1 MNEDTKKND
10 NRKKLLLVDGHSILN
25 RAFYGMPDL
34 TNAKGLHTGAVY
46 GFLNILFSQ
55 LDELQPDYL
64 VVAFDV
70 HAPTFR
76 HEAFA
81 DYKGT
86 RHAMPEELR
95 GQVPLI
101 KKMLAAMGVVL
112 CERAGLEADDI
123 LGTLAR
129 KAEAQDMDV
138 VLLSGDRDLLQIAT
152 DRICIRI
159 PRTKQGKTTIDDFH
173 AAQVKESLGVTP
185 LEFIQVKALMGDSS
199 DNIPG
204 VPKVG
209 EKTATQLIQTYGS
222 VDGVYAHLEEI
233 KKPALHR
240 NLAENEDQARMSL
253 FLATIK
259 TDCDVELDTEKALA
273 GGYYTAE
280 AFELCTELGFKNF
293 LPRFDRD
300 ILEKKEEDFR
310 VEEIADRKG
319 LQELEAALL
328 KQIRQDAGDAGGQA
342 KAGEQAGAGGAKSLP
357 DTLTDRVSPFVVGIR
372 PVYDRAGYGMEKR
385 SRLAGAAV
393 SFRDEGGLRNC
404 FLSVKEDDAS
414 EDVISAGALTGFLK
428 MLRTAVRDRALSS
441 GNDASSGP
449 EDENGTCAGA
459 GSEKENDACA
469 GAGGDE
475 CISAGSHVESG
486 PFLAVFAQKDQM
498 PLWEIDPQEE
508 FADGIRMEGI
518 LDLQVGSYLVNPL
531 KNDYEIEDVASE
543 YCGLTLQSRK
553 QLFGKDSPAQA
564 MEKDP
569 EAVRIYACRAADA
582 LRRAALPVRDK
593 LLEMGMWTLYTRI
606 ERPLTFILAD
616 MERLGIRIE
625 PAALRAYSES
635 LAGRI
640 DELEQEIYQKTG
652 ETFNIA
658 SPKQLGEV
666 LFEKMKLP
674 GGKKTKTGYSTAAGV
689 LEKLAPDYPVVNDI
703 LEYRGLTKLRS
714 TYADGL
720 MAYVADDQRIHTTLT
735 QTITATGRIS
745 STDPNLQNIPMKTE
759 LGRQI
764 RRAFIPRDGYT
775 FTDADYSQIE
785 LRILAHMSG
794 DEGLIEAYRENED
807 IHRIT
812 ASKVFHT
819 PFEEV
824 TPLQRRN
831 AKAVNFGIV
840 YGISSFGL
848 SQGLSISRAEAADY
862 IKAYFRTYPGIK
874 IFLDDLVASAK
885 KNGYAKTMYGR
896 RRPVPE
902 LASSNFM
909 QRSFGERVAM
919 NSPIQGSAADIMKIA
934 MIRVW
939 ERICRER
946 LQSRLIL
953 QIHDELLIETAPGEE
968 ETVRRI
974 LEEEMERAADLKV
987 RLETDV
993 HNGTDWFM
1001 AK

>member
-1 MNEDTKKND
+1 MSAEEK
-10 NRKKLLLVDGHSILN
+10 KKLMLVDGHSILN

-34 TNAKGLHTGAVY
+34 TNSKGVHTGAVY

-55 LDELQPDYL
+55 LDEEKPDYL

-76 HEAFA
+76 HEAYA
-81 DYKGT
+81 EYKGT
-86 RHAMPEELR
+86 RSAMPDELR
-95 GQVPLI
+95 QQVPLI
-101 KKMLAAMGVVL
+101 KKMLTAMQIEI
-112 CERAGLEADDI
+112 CEQAGLEADDI

-129 KAEAQDMDV
+129 KAEAMDMDV
-138 VLLSGDRDLLQIAT
+138 VLISGDRDLLQIAT

-159 PRTKQGKTTIDDFH
+159 PRTRQGQTSIDDFR
-173 AAQVKESLGVTP
+173 APQVLESYGVTP
-185 LEFIQVKALMGDSS
+185 LQFIDVKALMGDSS

-209 EKTATQLIQTYGS
+209 EKTATQLIKDYGS
-222 VDGVYAHLEEI
+222 VDGVYQHLEEI

-240 NLAENEDQARMSL
+240 NLAENEDKARLSL
-253 FLATIK
+253 FLVTIK
-259 TDCDVELDTEKALA
+259 TDCDVELDLEKAAA
-273 GGYYTAE
+273 GDYYTRE

-300 ILEKKEEDFR
+300 VLEEKEETFSIVKITGADGLADLEKTLL
-310 VEEIADRKG
+310 DRISA
-319 LQELEAALL
+319 ES
-328 KQIRQDAGDAGGQA
+328 RF
-342 KAGEQAGAGGAKSLP
+342 
-357 DTLTDRVSPFVVGIR
+357 TVGIW
-372 PVYDRAGYGMEKR
+372 PVLDRAGYGMEKK
-385 SRLAGAAV
+385 SMLSGAAV
-393 SFRDEGGLRNC
+393 SYKEKTGVHNC
-404 FLSVKEDDAS
+404 FIAVEQGEFDQSAPWAGSNQSIDGSAVDTDAS
-414 EDVISAGALTGFLK
+414 DAAESGGAAGSSTGSGGSEAEKSASGLTAADLIAFLK
-428 MLRTAVRDRALSS
+428 KIRIAVRQS
-441 GNDASSGP
+441 ASA
-449 EDENGTCAGA
+449 AGE
-459 GSEKENDACA
+459 SEGAC
-469 GAGGDE
+469 
-475 CISAGSHVESG
+475 
-486 PFLAVFAQKDQM
+486 LAVFAQKDQM
-498 PLWEIDPQEE
+498 GLWAVDSRGE
-508 FADGIRMEGI
+508 FSDGVHMEGI
-518 LDLQVGSYLVNPL
+518 MDLLVCCYLANPL
-531 KNDYEIEDVASE
+531 KNDYEIEDAASE
-543 YCGLTLQSRK
+543 YLGLSLQSRK
-553 QLFGKDSPAQA
+553 QLFGKKTWAEA
-564 MEKDP
+564 AAEEP
-569 EAVRIYACRAADA
+569 EAVYNYACRAADA
-582 LRRAALPVRDK
+582 LRRLAPLVREK
-593 LLEMGMWTLYTRI
+593 LTEQEMWDLYREI

-616 MERLGIRIE
+616 MERLGIRIR
-625 PAALRAYSES
+625 PES
-635 LAGRI
+635 LKEYSAQLGGRI
-640 DELEQEIYQKTG
+640 DELEQQIYKETG
-652 ETFNIA
+652 SVFNIA

-666 LFEKMKLP
+666 LFEKMGLP

-745 STDPNLQNIPMKTE
+745 STDPNLQNIPMKTD

-764 RRAFIPRDGYT
+764 RKAFIPMEGYI

-794 DEGLIEAYRENED
+794 DQGLIDAYRESED

-848 SQGLSISRAEAADY
+848 SQGLSITRQEASEY
-862 IKAYFRTYPGIK
+862 IKAYFKTYPGIK
-874 IFLDDLVASAK
+874 TFLDDLVASAK

-902 LASSNFM
+902 LSSSNFM

-939 ERICRER
+939 ERIAREQLR
-946 LQSRLIL
+946 SRLIL

-968 ETVRRI
+968 DTVRLI
-974 LEEEMERAADLKV
+974 LEEEMEHAAELSV

-993 HNGTDWFM
+993 HSGSDWYM

>member
-1 MNEDTKKND
+1 MNTITGAGGSSAG
-10 NRKKLLLVDGHSILN
+10 KKLLLVDGHSILN

-34 TNAKGLHTGAVY
+34 TNAKGVHTGAVY

-55 LDELQPDYL
+55 IDELQPDYL
-64 VVAFDV
+64 TVAFDV

-76 HEAFA
+76 HEAYA
-81 DYKGT
+81 EYKGT
-86 RHAMPEELR
+86 RKSMPEELR
-95 GQVPLI
+95 EQVPLM
-101 KKMLAAMGVVL
+101 KKMLTAMGIPI
-112 CERAGLEADDI
+112 CEQAGLEADDI
-123 LGTLAR
+123 LGTLAK
-129 KAEAQDMDV
+129 KAQAVDMDV

-159 PRTKQGKTTIDDFH
+159 PRTRKGQTVIDDFRE
-173 AAQVKESLGVTP
+173 AQVLETYGVTP
-185 LEFIQVKALMGDSS
+185 LQFIEVKALMGDAS

-209 EKTATQLIQTYGS
+209 EKTATQLIREFGS
-222 VDGVYAHLEEI
+222 VDGVYEHLDEV
-233 KKPALHR
+233 KKPALHKT
-240 NLAENEDQARMSL
+240 LAENEDKARMSL
-253 FLATIK
+253 FLAAIK
-259 TDCDVELDTEKALA
+259 TDCDVELDMEKAAA
-273 GGYYTAE
+273 GGYYTKE
-280 AFELCTELGFKNF
+280 AFELCTELGFKNI

-300 ILEKKEEDFR
+300 V
-310 VEEIADRKG
+310 VEET
-319 LQELEAALL
+319 
-328 KQIRQDAGDAGGQA
+328 AGGFEPLEIVEE
-342 KAGEQAGAGGAKSLP
+342 KALAQIK
-357 DTLTDRVSPFVVGIR
+357 DTLLSKIR
-372 PVYDRAGYGMEKR
+372 SGQEMVIGVWPVLDFPGYGME
-385 SRLAGAAV
+385 SPAVLTGVGISSSPAGAKSADGNWFIRTDSTGENNAAV
-393 SFRDEGGLRNC
+393 
-404 FLSVKEDDAS
+404 LS
-414 EDVISAGALTGFLK
+414 FLK
-428 MLRTAVRDRALSS
+428 ELRTAVRESS
-441 GNDASSGP
+441 TASDSR
-449 EDENGTCAGA
+449 ETSAASDLKESSAA
-459 GSEKENDACA
+459 SESKENT
-469 GAGGDE
+469 
-475 CISAGSHVESG
+475 GSM
-486 PFLAVFAQKDQM
+486 LAVFGQKGHM
-498 PLWEIDPQEE
+498 FLWGIDAEAE
-508 FADGIRMEGI
+508 FSEGIRMEGI
-518 LDLQVGSYLVNPL
+518 LDLLVGSYLVNPL
-531 KNDYEIEDVASE
+531 KSDYEIEDVASE
-543 YCGLTLQSRK
+543 YLGISLQGAKS
-553 QLFGKDSPAQA
+553 LFGKKTWARAFGEEPG
-564 MEKDP
+564 
-569 EAVRIYACRAADA
+569 AVISYACRAADA
-582 LRRAALPVRDK
+582 IRQAAPLVRSK
-593 LLEMGMWTLYTRI
+593 LQDSGMWELYTQI
-606 ERPLTFILAD
+606 ERPLTFILSD
-616 MERLGIRIE
+616 MESLGIRIQPE
-625 PAALRAYSES
+625 ALKAYSDS
-635 LAGRI
+635 LGGRI
-640 DELEQEIYQKTG
+640 DELEQQIYRETG

-666 LFEKMKLP
+666 LFEKMGLP

-720 MAYVADDQRIHTTLT
+720 MAYVADDRRIHTTLR

-745 STDPNLQNIPMKTE
+745 STDPNLQNIPMKTD

-764 RRAFIPRDGYT
+764 RKAFIPREGYT

-794 DEGLIEAYRENED
+794 DPGLIEAYRENED

-819 PFEEV
+819 PIDEV

-848 SQGLSISRAEAADY
+848 SQGLSISRAEAAEY
-862 IKAYFRTYPGIK
+862 IKAYFKTYPGIK
-874 IFLDDLVASAK
+874 IFLDGLVSSAK
-885 KNGYAKTMYGR
+885 KEGYAITMYGR

-902 LASSNFM
+902 LSSSNFM

-939 ERICRER
+939 ERLEREK

-974 LEEEMERAADLKV
+974 LEEEMEHAADLSV

-993 HNGTDWFM
+993 HSGADWYM

>member
-1 MNEDTKKND
+1 MNSETGTGMSAAG
-10 NRKKLLLVDGHSILN
+10 KKLLLVDGHSILN

-34 TNAKGLHTGAVY
+34 TNAKGVHTGAVY
-46 GFLNILFSQ
+46 GFLHILFSQ
-55 LDELQPDYL
+55 IDELQPDYL
-64 VVAFDV
+64 TVAFDV

-76 HEAFA
+76 HEAYA
-81 DYKGT
+81 EYKGT
-86 RHAMPEELR
+86 RKSMPEELR
-95 GQVPLI
+95 EQVPLM
-101 KKMLAAMGVVL
+101 KKMLTAMGIPI
-112 CERAGLEADDI
+112 CEQAGLEADDI
-123 LGTLAR
+123 LGTLAK
-129 KAEAQDMDV
+129 KAQAVDMDV

-159 PRTKQGKTTIDDFH
+159 PRTRKGQTVIDDFRE
-173 AAQVKESLGVTP
+173 AQVLETYGVTP
-185 LEFIQVKALMGDSS
+185 LQFIEVKALMGDAS

-209 EKTATQLIQTYGS
+209 EKTATQLIREFGS
-222 VDGVYAHLEEI
+222 VDGVYEHLDEV
-233 KKPALHR
+233 KKPALHKT
-240 NLAENEDQARMSL
+240 LAENEDKARMSL
-253 FLATIK
+253 FLAAIK
-259 TDCDVELDTEKALA
+259 TDCDVELDMEKAAA
-273 GGYYTAE
+273 GGYYTKE
-280 AFELCTELGFKNF
+280 AFELCTELGFKNI

-300 ILEKKEEDFR
+300 V
-310 VEEIADRKG
+310 VEET
-319 LQELEAALL
+319 
-328 KQIRQDAGDAGGQA
+328 AGGFEPLEIVEE
-342 KAGEQAGAGGAKSLP
+342 KALVQMK
-357 DTLTDRVSPFVVGIR
+357 DTLLSKIR
-372 PVYDRAGYGMEKR
+372 SGQERIIGVWPVLDFPGYGME
-385 SRLAGAAV
+385 SPAVLTGVGISSSPAGAKSADGNWFIRTDGAGENNAAV
-393 SFRDEGGLRNC
+393 
-404 FLSVKEDDAS
+404 LS
-414 EDVISAGALTGFLK
+414 FLK
-428 MLRTAVRDRALSS
+428 ELRTAVRESS
-441 GNDASSGP
+441 TASDSR
-449 EDENGTCAGA
+449 ETSAASDLKESSAA
-459 GSEKENDACA
+459 SESKENT
-469 GAGGDE
+469 
-475 CISAGSHVESG
+475 GSM
-486 PFLAVFAQKDQM
+486 LAVFGQKGHM
-498 PLWEIDPQEE
+498 FLWGIDAEAE
-508 FADGIRMEGI
+508 FSEGIRMEGI
-518 LDLQVGSYLVNPL
+518 LDLLVGSYLVNPL
-531 KNDYEIEDVASE
+531 KSDYEIEDVASE
-543 YCGLTLQSRK
+543 YLGIILQGAKS
-553 QLFGKDSPAQA
+553 LFGKKTWARAFGEEPG
-564 MEKDP
+564 
-569 EAVRIYACRAADA
+569 AVISYACRAADA
-582 LRRAALPVRDK
+582 IRQAAPLVRSK
-593 LLEMGMWTLYTRI
+593 LQDSGMWELYTQI
-606 ERPLTFILAD
+606 ERPLTFILSD
-616 MERLGIRIE
+616 MESLGIRIQPE
-625 PAALRAYSES
+625 ALKAYSDS
-635 LAGRI
+635 LGGRI
-640 DELEQEIYQKTG
+640 DELEQQIYRETG

-666 LFEKMKLP
+666 LFEKMGLP

-720 MAYVADDQRIHTTLT
+720 MAYVADDRRIHTTLR

-745 STDPNLQNIPMKTE
+745 STDPNLQNIPMKTD

-764 RRAFIPRDGYT
+764 RKAFIPREGYT

-794 DEGLIEAYRENED
+794 DPGLIEAYRENED

-819 PFEEV
+819 PIDEV

-848 SQGLSISRAEAADY
+848 SQGLSISRAEAAEY
-862 IKAYFRTYPGIK
+862 IKAYFKTYPGIK
-874 IFLDDLVASAK
+874 IFLDGLVSSAK
-885 KNGYAKTMYGR
+885 KEGYAITMYGR

-902 LASSNFM
+902 LSSSNFM

-939 ERICRER
+939 ERLEREK

-974 LEEEMERAADLKV
+974 LEEEMEHAADLSV

-993 HNGTDWFM
+993 HSGADWYM

>member
-1 MNEDTKKND
+1 MNSETGTGMSAAG
-10 NRKKLLLVDGHSILN
+10 KKLLLVDGHSILN

-34 TNAKGLHTGAVY
+34 TNAKGVHTGAVY

-55 LDELQPDYL
+55 IDELQPDYL
-64 VVAFDV
+64 TVAFDV

-76 HEAFA
+76 HEAYA
-81 DYKGT
+81 EYKGT
-86 RHAMPEELR
+86 RKSMPEELR
-95 GQVPLI
+95 EQVPLM
-101 KKMLAAMGVVL
+101 KKMLTAMGIPI
-112 CERAGLEADDI
+112 CEQAGLEADDI
-123 LGTLAR
+123 LGTLAK
-129 KAEAQDMDV
+129 KAQAVDMDV

-159 PRTKQGKTTIDDFH
+159 PRTRKGQTVIDDFRE
-173 AAQVKESLGVTP
+173 AQVLETYGVTP
-185 LEFIQVKALMGDSS
+185 LQFIEVKALMGDAS

-209 EKTATQLIQTYGS
+209 EKTATQLIREFGS
-222 VDGVYAHLEEI
+222 VDGVYEHLDEV
-233 KKPALHR
+233 KKPALHKT
-240 NLAENEDQARMSL
+240 LAENEDKARMSL
-253 FLATIK
+253 FLAAIK
-259 TDCDVELDTEKALA
+259 TDCDVELDMEKAAA
-273 GGYYTAE
+273 GGYYTKE
-280 AFELCTELGFKNF
+280 AFELCTELGFKNI

-300 ILEKKEEDFR
+300 V
-310 VEEIADRKG
+310 VEET
-319 LQELEAALL
+319 
-328 KQIRQDAGDAGGQA
+328 AGGFEPLEIVEE
-342 KAGEQAGAGGAKSLP
+342 KALVQMK
-357 DTLTDRVSPFVVGIR
+357 DTLLSKIR
-372 PVYDRAGYGMEKR
+372 SGQERIIGVWPVLDFPGYGME
-385 SRLAGAAV
+385 SPAVLTGVGISSSPAGAKSADGNWFIRTDGAGENNAAV
-393 SFRDEGGLRNC
+393 
-404 FLSVKEDDAS
+404 LS
-414 EDVISAGALTGFLK
+414 FLK
-428 MLRTAVRDRALSS
+428 ELRTAVRESS
-441 GNDASSGP
+441 TASDSR
-449 EDENGTCAGA
+449 ETSAASDLKESSAA
-459 GSEKENDACA
+459 SESKENT
-469 GAGGDE
+469 
-475 CISAGSHVESG
+475 GSM
-486 PFLAVFAQKDQM
+486 LAVFGQKGHM
-498 PLWEIDPQEE
+498 FLWGIDAEAE
-508 FADGIRMEGI
+508 FSEGIRMEGI
-518 LDLQVGSYLVNPL
+518 LDLLVGSYLVNPL
-531 KNDYEIEDVASE
+531 KSDYEIEDVASE
-543 YCGLTLQSRK
+543 YLGIILQGAKS
-553 QLFGKDSPAQA
+553 LFGKKTWARAFGEEPG
-564 MEKDP
+564 
-569 EAVRIYACRAADA
+569 AVISYACRAADA
-582 LRRAALPVRDK
+582 IRQAAPLVRSK
-593 LLEMGMWTLYTRI
+593 LQDSGMWELYTQI
-606 ERPLTFILAD
+606 ERPLTFILSD
-616 MERLGIRIE
+616 MESLGIRIQPE
-625 PAALRAYSES
+625 ALKAYSDS
-635 LAGRI
+635 LGGRI
-640 DELEQEIYQKTG
+640 DELEQQIYRETG

-666 LFEKMKLP
+666 LFEKMGLP

-720 MAYVADDQRIHTTLT
+720 MAYVADDRRIHTTLR

-745 STDPNLQNIPMKTE
+745 STDPNLQNIPMKTD

-764 RRAFIPRDGYT
+764 RKAFIPREGYT

-794 DEGLIEAYRENED
+794 DPGLIEAYRENED

-819 PFEEV
+819 PIDEV

-848 SQGLSISRAEAADY
+848 SQGLSISRAEAAEY
-862 IKAYFRTYPGIK
+862 IKAYFKTYPGIK
-874 IFLDDLVASAK
+874 IFLDGLVSSAK
-885 KNGYAKTMYGR
+885 KEGYAITMYGR

-902 LASSNFM
+902 LSSSNFM

-939 ERICRER
+939 ERLEREK

-974 LEEEMERAADLKV
+974 LEEEMEHAADLSV

-993 HNGTDWFM
+993 HSGADWYM

>member
-1 MNEDTKKND
+1 M
-10 NRKKLLLVDGHSILN
+10 LVDGHSILN

-34 TNAKGLHTGAVY
+34 TNSKGVHTGAVY

-55 LDELQPDYL
+55 LDEEKPDYL

-76 HEAFA
+76 HEAYA

-86 RHAMPEELR
+86 RSAMPDELR
-95 GQVPLI
+95 QQVPLI
-101 KKMLAAMGVVL
+101 KTMLTAMQI
-112 CERAGLEADDI
+112 EISEQAGLEADDI

-129 KAEAQDMDV
+129 KAEAMDMDV
-138 VLLSGDRDLLQIAT
+138 VLISGDRDLLQIAT

-159 PRTKQGKTTIDDFH
+159 PRTRQGQTTIDDFR
-173 AAQVKESLGVTP
+173 APQVLESYGVTP
-185 LEFIQVKALMGDSS
+185 LQFIDVKALMGDSS
-199 DNIPG
+199 DNVPG

-209 EKTATQLIQTYGS
+209 EKTATQLIKDFGS
-222 VDGVYAHLEEI
+222 VDGVYQHLDEI

-240 NLAENEDQARMSL
+240 NLAENEDKARLSL
-253 FLATIK
+253 FLVTIK
-259 TDCDVELDTEKALA
+259 TDCDVDLDLGKAAA
-273 GGYYTAE
+273 GDYYTRE

-293 LPRFDRD
+293 LPRFDREVLQD
-300 ILEKKEEDFR
+300 KEEAFAVDRISGTDGLADLEKTLL
-310 VEEIADRKG
+310 DRISAESKF
-319 LQELEAALL
+319 
-328 KQIRQDAGDAGGQA
+328 
-342 KAGEQAGAGGAKSLP
+342 
-357 DTLTDRVSPFVVGIR
+357 TVGIW
-372 PVYDRAGYGMEKR
+372 PVLDRAGYGMEKK
-385 SRLAGAAV
+385 SLLVGAAV
-393 SFRDEGGLRNC
+393 SYKEESGLRNC
-404 FLSVKEDDAS
+404 FITLEKGEFDQTAPWEGLGQTIHGSSADTDAS
-414 EDVISAGALTGFLK
+414 GVSEHGA
-428 MLRTAVRDRALSS
+428 AESS
-441 GNDASSGP
+441 
-449 EDENGTCAGA
+449 
-459 GSEKENDACA
+459 
-469 GAGGDE
+469 
-475 CISAGSHVESG
+475 SAGSGGSGAEDSVIGLTAADLMAFLKKIRIAVRERASAKEESEG
-486 PFLAVFAQKDQM
+486 ACLAVFAQKDHM
-498 PLWEIDPQEE
+498 GLWAVDARGE
-508 FADGIRMEGI
+508 FSDGVHMEGVM
-518 LDLQVGSYLVNPL
+518 DLLVCCYLANPL
-531 KNDYEIEDVASE
+531 KNDYEIEDAASE
-543 YCGLTLQSRK
+543 YLGLSLQSRK
-553 QLFGKDSPAQA
+553 QLFGKKTWAEAAKEDS
-564 MEKDP
+564 
-569 EAVRIYACRAADA
+569 EAVVDYACRAADA
-582 LRRAALPVRDK
+582 LRRMAPLVREK
-593 LLEMGMWTLYTRI
+593 LTEQEMWNLYREI

-616 MERLGIRIE
+616 MERLGIRIR
-625 PAALRAYSES
+625 PDALKEYSAQ
-635 LAGRI
+635 LGGRI
-640 DELEQEIYQKTG
+640 DELEQQIYKETG
-652 ETFNIA
+652 TVFNIA

-666 LFEKMKLP
+666 LFEKMGLP

-720 MAYVADDQRIHTTLT
+720 MAYGAADQRIHTTLT

-745 STDPNLQNIPMKTE
+745 STDPNLQNIPMKTD

-764 RRAFIPRDGYT
+764 RKAFIPMDGFI

-794 DEGLIEAYRENED
+794 DRGLIDAYRENED

-848 SQGLSISRAEAADY
+848 SQGLSITRQEASEY
-862 IKAYFRTYPGIK
+862 IKAYFKTYPGIK
-874 IFLDDLVASAK
+874 AFLDDLVASAK
-885 KNGYAKTMYGR
+885 KNGYARTIYGR

-902 LASSNFM
+902 LSSSNFM

-939 ERICRER
+939 ERIAREQLR
-946 LQSRLIL
+946 SRLIL

-968 ETVRRI
+968 DTVRLI
-974 LEEEMERAADLKV
+974 LEEEMEHAAELSV

-993 HNGTDWFM
+993 HSGTDWYM

>member
-1 MNEDTKKND
+1 MNTITGAGGSSAG
-10 NRKKLLLVDGHSILN
+10 KKLLLVDGHSILN

-34 TNAKGLHTGAVY
+34 TNAKGVHTGAVY

-55 LDELQPDYL
+55 IDELQPDYL
-64 VVAFDV
+64 TVAFDV

-76 HEAFA
+76 HEAYA
-81 DYKGT
+81 EYKGT
-86 RHAMPEELR
+86 RKSMPEELR
-95 GQVPLI
+95 EQVPLM
-101 KKMLAAMGVVL
+101 KKMLTAMGIPI
-112 CERAGLEADDI
+112 CEQAGLEADDI
-123 LGTLAR
+123 LGTLAK
-129 KAEAQDMDV
+129 KAQAVDMDV

-159 PRTKQGKTTIDDFH
+159 PRTRKGQTVIDDFRE
-173 AAQVKESLGVTP
+173 AQVLETYGVTP
-185 LEFIQVKALMGDSS
+185 LQFIEVKALMGDAS

-209 EKTATQLIQTYGS
+209 EKTATQLIREFGS
-222 VDGVYAHLEEI
+222 VDGVYEHLDEV
-233 KKPALHR
+233 KKPALHKT
-240 NLAENEDQARMSL
+240 LAENEDKARMSL
-253 FLATIK
+253 FLAAIK
-259 TDCDVELDTEKALA
+259 TDCDVELDMEKAAA
-273 GGYYTAE
+273 GGYYTKE
-280 AFELCTELGFKNF
+280 AFELCTELGFKNI

-300 ILEKKEEDFR
+300 V
-310 VEEIADRKG
+310 VEET
-319 LQELEAALL
+319 
-328 KQIRQDAGDAGGQA
+328 AGGFEPLEIVEE
-342 KAGEQAGAGGAKSLP
+342 KALAQMK
-357 DTLTDRVSPFVVGIR
+357 DTLLSEIR
-372 PVYDRAGYGMEKR
+372 SGQEMVIGVWPVLDFPGYGME
-385 SRLAGAAV
+385 SPAVLTGVGISSSPAGAKCADGNWFIRTDGAGENNAAV
-393 SFRDEGGLRNC
+393 
-404 FLSVKEDDAS
+404 LS
-414 EDVISAGALTGFLK
+414 FLK
-428 MLRTAVRDRALSS
+428 ELRTAVRESS
-441 GNDASSGP
+441 TASDSR
-449 EDENGTCAGA
+449 ETSAASDLKESSAA
-459 GSEKENDACA
+459 SESKENT
-469 GAGGDE
+469 
-475 CISAGSHVESG
+475 GSM
-486 PFLAVFAQKDQM
+486 LAVFGQKGHM
-498 PLWEIDPQEE
+498 FLWGIDAEAE
-508 FADGIRMEGI
+508 FSEGIRMEGI
-518 LDLQVGSYLVNPL
+518 LDLLVGSYLVNPL
-531 KNDYEIEDVASE
+531 KSDYEIEDVASE
-543 YCGLTLQSRK
+543 YLGISLQGAKS
-553 QLFGKDSPAQA
+553 LFGKKTWARAFGEEPG
-564 MEKDP
+564 
-569 EAVRIYACRAADA
+569 AVISYACRAADA
-582 LRRAALPVRDK
+582 IRQAAPLVRSK
-593 LLEMGMWTLYTRI
+593 LQDSGMWELYTQI
-606 ERPLTFILAD
+606 ERPLTFILSD
-616 MERLGIRIE
+616 MESLGIRIQPE
-625 PAALRAYSES
+625 ALKAYSDS
-635 LAGRI
+635 LGGRI
-640 DELEQEIYQKTG
+640 DELEQQIYRETG

-666 LFEKMKLP
+666 LFEKMGLP

-720 MAYVADDQRIHTTLT
+720 MAYVADDRRIHTTLR

-745 STDPNLQNIPMKTE
+745 STDPNLQNIPMKTD

-764 RRAFIPRDGYT
+764 RKAFIPREGYT

-794 DEGLIEAYRENED
+794 DPGLIEAYRENED

-819 PFEEV
+819 PIDEV

-848 SQGLSISRAEAADY
+848 SQGLSISRAEAAEY
-862 IKAYFRTYPGIK
+862 IKAYFKTYPGIK
-874 IFLDDLVASAK
+874 IFLDGLVSSAK
-885 KNGYAKTMYGR
+885 KEGYAITMYGR

-902 LASSNFM
+902 LSSSNFM

-939 ERICRER
+939 ERLEREK

-968 ETVRRI
+968 EKVRSI
-974 LEEEMERAADLKV
+974 LEEEMEHSADLSV

-993 HNGTDWFM
+993 HSGADWYM

>member
-1 MNEDTKKND
+1 MNTITGAGGSSAG
-10 NRKKLLLVDGHSILN
+10 KKLLLVDGHSILN

-34 TNAKGLHTGAVY
+34 TNAKGVHTGAVY

-55 LDELQPDYL
+55 IDELQPDYL
-64 VVAFDV
+64 TVAFDV

-76 HEAFA
+76 HEAYA
-81 DYKGT
+81 EYKGT
-86 RHAMPEELR
+86 RKSMPEELR
-95 GQVPLI
+95 EQVPLM
-101 KKMLAAMGVVL
+101 KKMLTAMGIPI
-112 CERAGLEADDI
+112 CEQAGLEADDI
-123 LGTLAR
+123 LGTLAK
-129 KAEAQDMDV
+129 KAQAVDMDV

-159 PRTKQGKTTIDDFH
+159 PRTRKGQTVIDDFRE
-173 AAQVKESLGVTP
+173 AQVLETYGVTP
-185 LEFIQVKALMGDSS
+185 LQFIEVKALMGDAS

-209 EKTATQLIQTYGS
+209 EKTATQLIREFGS
-222 VDGVYAHLEEI
+222 VDGVYEHLDEV
-233 KKPALHR
+233 KKPALHKT
-240 NLAENEDQARMSL
+240 LAENEDKARMSL
-253 FLATIK
+253 FLAAIK
-259 TDCDVELDTEKALA
+259 TDCDVELDMEKAAA
-273 GGYYTAE
+273 GGYYTKE
-280 AFELCTELGFKNF
+280 AFELCTELGFKNI

-300 ILEKKEEDFR
+300 V
-310 VEEIADRKG
+310 VEET
-319 LQELEAALL
+319 
-328 KQIRQDAGDAGGQA
+328 AGGFEPLEIVEE
-342 KAGEQAGAGGAKSLP
+342 KALAQMK
-357 DTLTDRVSPFVVGIR
+357 DTLLSEIR
-372 PVYDRAGYGMEKR
+372 SGQEMVIGVWPVLDFPGYGME
-385 SRLAGAAV
+385 SPAVLTGVGISSSPAGAKSADGNWFIRTDGAGENNAAV
-393 SFRDEGGLRNC
+393 
-404 FLSVKEDDAS
+404 LS
-414 EDVISAGALTGFLK
+414 FLK
-428 MLRTAVRDRALSS
+428 ELRTAVRESS
-441 GNDASSGP
+441 TASDSR
-449 EDENGTCAGA
+449 ETSAASDLKESSAA
-459 GSEKENDACA
+459 SESKENT
-469 GAGGDE
+469 
-475 CISAGSHVESG
+475 GSM
-486 PFLAVFAQKDQM
+486 LAVFGQKGHM
-498 PLWEIDPQEE
+498 FLWGIDAEAE
-508 FADGIRMEGI
+508 FSEGIRMEGI
-518 LDLQVGSYLVNPL
+518 LDLLVGSYLVNPL
-531 KNDYEIEDVASE
+531 KSDYEIEDVASE
-543 YCGLTLQSRK
+543 YLGISLQGAKS
-553 QLFGKDSPAQA
+553 LFGKKTWARAFGEEPG
-564 MEKDP
+564 
-569 EAVRIYACRAADA
+569 AVISYACRAADA
-582 LRRAALPVRDK
+582 IRQAAPLVRSK
-593 LLEMGMWTLYTRI
+593 LQDSGMWELYTQI
-606 ERPLTFILAD
+606 ERPLTFILSD
-616 MERLGIRIE
+616 MESLGIRIQPE
-625 PAALRAYSES
+625 ALKAYSDS
-635 LAGRI
+635 LGGRI
-640 DELEQEIYQKTG
+640 DELEQQIYRETG

-666 LFEKMKLP
+666 LFEKMGLP

-720 MAYVADDQRIHTTLT
+720 MAYVADDRRIHTTLR

-745 STDPNLQNIPMKTE
+745 STDPNLQNIPMKTD

-764 RRAFIPRDGYT
+764 RKAFIPREGYT

-794 DEGLIEAYRENED
+794 DPGLIEAYRENED

-819 PFEEV
+819 PIDEV

-848 SQGLSISRAEAADY
+848 SQGLSISRAEAAEY
-862 IKAYFRTYPGIK
+862 IKAYFKTYPGIK
-874 IFLDDLVASAK
+874 IFLDGLVSSAK
-885 KNGYAKTMYGR
+885 KEGYAITMYGR

-902 LASSNFM
+902 LSSSNFM

-939 ERICRER
+939 ERLEREK

-974 LEEEMERAADLKV
+974 LEEEMEHAADLSV

-993 HNGTDWFM
+993 HSGADWYM

>member
-1 MNEDTKKND
+1 MNTITGAGGSSAG
-10 NRKKLLLVDGHSILN
+10 KKLLLVDGHSILN

-34 TNAKGLHTGAVY
+34 TNAKGVHTGAVY

-55 LDELQPDYL
+55 IDELQPDYL
-64 VVAFDV
+64 TVAFDV

-76 HEAFA
+76 HEAYA
-81 DYKGT
+81 EYKGT
-86 RHAMPEELR
+86 RKSMPEELR
-95 GQVPLI
+95 EQVPLM
-101 KKMLAAMGVVL
+101 KKMLTAMGIPI
-112 CERAGLEADDI
+112 CEQAGLEADDI
-123 LGTLAR
+123 LGTLAK
-129 KAEAQDMDV
+129 KAQAVDMDV

-159 PRTKQGKTTIDDFH
+159 PRTRKGQTVIDDFRE
-173 AAQVKESLGVTP
+173 AQVLETYGVTP
-185 LEFIQVKALMGDSS
+185 LQFIEVKALMGDAS

-209 EKTATQLIQTYGS
+209 EKTATQLIREFGS
-222 VDGVYAHLEEI
+222 VDGVYEHLDEV
-233 KKPALHR
+233 KKPALHKT
-240 NLAENEDQARMSL
+240 LAENEDKARMSL
-253 FLATIK
+253 FLAAIK
-259 TDCDVELDTEKALA
+259 TDCDVELDMEKAAA
-273 GGYYTAE
+273 GGYYTKE
-280 AFELCTELGFKNF
+280 AFELCTELGFKNI

-300 ILEKKEEDFR
+300 V
-310 VEEIADRKG
+310 VEET
-319 LQELEAALL
+319 
-328 KQIRQDAGDAGGQA
+328 AGGFEPLEIVEE
-342 KAGEQAGAGGAKSLP
+342 KALAQIK
-357 DTLTDRVSPFVVGIR
+357 DTLLSKIR
-372 PVYDRAGYGMEKR
+372 SGQEMVIGVWPVLDFPGYGME
-385 SRLAGAAV
+385 SPAVLTGVGISSSPAGAKSADGNWFIRTDSTGENNAAV
-393 SFRDEGGLRNC
+393 
-404 FLSVKEDDAS
+404 LS
-414 EDVISAGALTGFLK
+414 FLK
-428 MLRTAVRDRALSS
+428 ELRTAVRESS
-441 GNDASSGP
+441 PASDSR
-449 EDENGTCAGA
+449 ETSAASDLKESSAA
-459 GSEKENDACA
+459 SESKENT
-469 GAGGDE
+469 
-475 CISAGSHVESG
+475 GSM
-486 PFLAVFAQKDQM
+486 LAVFGQKGHM
-498 PLWEIDPQEE
+498 FLWGIDAEAE
-508 FADGIRMEGI
+508 FSEGIRMEGI
-518 LDLQVGSYLVNPL
+518 LDLLVGSYLVNPL
-531 KNDYEIEDVASE
+531 KSDYEIEDVASE
-543 YCGLTLQSRK
+543 YLGISLQGAKS
-553 QLFGKDSPAQA
+553 LFGKKTWARAFGEEPG
-564 MEKDP
+564 
-569 EAVRIYACRAADA
+569 AVISYACRAADA
-582 LRRAALPVRDK
+582 IRQAAPLVRSK
-593 LLEMGMWTLYTRI
+593 LQDSGMWELYTQI
-606 ERPLTFILAD
+606 ERPLTFILSD
-616 MERLGIRIE
+616 MESLGIRIQPE
-625 PAALRAYSES
+625 ALKAYSDS
-635 LAGRI
+635 LGGRI
-640 DELEQEIYQKTG
+640 DELEQQIYRETG

-666 LFEKMKLP
+666 LFEKMGLP

-720 MAYVADDQRIHTTLT
+720 MAYVADDRRIHTTLR

-745 STDPNLQNIPMKTE
+745 STDPNLQNIPMKTD

-764 RRAFIPRDGYT
+764 RKAFIPREGYT

-794 DEGLIEAYRENED
+794 DPGLIEAYRENED

-819 PFEEV
+819 PIDEV

-848 SQGLSISRAEAADY
+848 SQGLSISRAEAAEY
-862 IKAYFRTYPGIK
+862 IKAYFKTYPGIK
-874 IFLDDLVASAK
+874 IFLDGLVSSAK
-885 KNGYAKTMYGR
+885 KEGYAITMYGR

-902 LASSNFM
+902 LSSSNFM

-939 ERICRER
+939 ERLEREK

-974 LEEEMERAADLKV
+974 LEEEMEHAADLSV

-993 HNGTDWFM
+993 HSGADWYM